1 MAKQLCAF
9 SSIEVQLLKVTTVFR
24 QSVGLLMK
32 FDPCAAARA
41 KRPIKPLM
49 IIAEVVRS
57 LKIWRVGLLRY
68 AVVTDQRLYLL

>member
-32 FDPCAAARA
+32 FDPCAAAKA

-57 LKIWRVGLLRY
+57 LESWRVRLLKY
-68 AVVTDQRLYLL
+68 AVVTDLWL

>member
-32 FDPCAAARA
+32 FDSCAAARA

-49 IIAEVVRS
+49 IIAELVRS
-57 LKIWRVGLLRY
+57 LESWRGRLLRHS
-68 AVVTDQRLYLL
+68 VVKDLWL